1 MDFRKKL
8 KIRLYLAI
16 SYIVLGI
23 ALIVVGNMTG
33 DGSVFLPPLGLGMTV
48 CGAARVK
55 RYFVITKSEESIRK
69 QQVAESDERNLAI
82 MIRAKNAAFNLYLF
96 FASLSMILMGIL
108 GKTKEVSTVA
118 ISVCLM
124 VAAYWISW
132 WTISRKS

>member
-23 ALIVVGNMTG
+23 ALIVVGNLAG
-33 DGSVFLPPLGLGMTV
+33 DASVLLPPLGLGMSV

-55 RYFVITKSEESIRK
+55 KYFVITKSEESIRK
-69 QQVAESDERNLAI
+69 QQAAESDERNLAI

-96 FASLSMILMGIL
+96 FASLSMILSAIL
-108 GKTKEVSTVA
+108 GKTQVVSTIA
-118 ISVCLM
+118 LSVCLM